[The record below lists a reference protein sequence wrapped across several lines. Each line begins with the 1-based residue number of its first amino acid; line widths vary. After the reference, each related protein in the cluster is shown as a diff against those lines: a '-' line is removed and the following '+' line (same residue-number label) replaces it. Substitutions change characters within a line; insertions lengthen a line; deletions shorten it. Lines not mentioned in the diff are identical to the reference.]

1 MQGVTY
7 VLWQGSSRRTSA
19 EECFTKN
26 LIHHYPIYYALQI
39 MRRVCHTGML
49 LRNWALSF
57 GPNTMT

>member
-7 VLWQGSSRRTSA
+7 VLWQGSSRKTSA

-49 LRNWALSF
+49 LRNWALNF